1 MDNNNYDFERFSAG
15 NASGSSENTQH
26 SAWEPARPVTPNYGT
41 TAQPSAGQTTPAGSG
56 VQPGVTYHY
65 AAPRQSAPTQQAP
78 ATANYTWNPAGPN
91 YAPVRPRQPKKKKR
105 HLGLKITAGALA
117 CAVISAG
124 SVGGFAALIQNGVVK
139 IESPASESTETAA
152 ITLYTKADTASTASV
167 VVEETKTAQQIAAEL
182 TPSVVLVQNYQYT
195 SSSGFFGFSNG
206 GSTLAEAGEG
216 SGVILS
222 ADGYIVTNQH
232 VVDSADAVK
241 VVTSDGITYEAEIVG
256 EDTQTDLAVI
266 KVEVSSDDELTPAEF
281 GSSDDLMVADEVM
294 VIGNPGGSVL
304 SSSVT
309 FGRVS
314 ALNRAVTNS
323 STGYV
328 IKCIQTDAAI
338 NPGNSGGALVDMNG
352 HVVGINS
359 SKIAATEYEGLGFAI
374 PSTTVQPVVSDLIE
388 YGYVKDRA
396 SFGFT
401 GQYVDSLSARW
412 YGVTAGYYVTSVT
425 STEAQE
431 AGLQVNDLILT
442 VDDTQITSVSVLN
455 NTLAAKH
462 PGDTVTLTL
471 SRNGR
476 TGTVELTLAENTGK
490 SEATS
495 QTTNGYSYYY
505 AF

>member
-1 MDNNNYDFERFSAG
+1 MDNLENGFNTNRNTAPENQSAERP
-15 NASGSSENTQH
+15 
-26 SAWEPARPVTPNYGT
+26 AWTAPQQPVTPSYGT
-41 TAQPSAGQTTPAGSG
+41 TAQPVSGQQPAAGTP

-65 AAPRQSAPTQQAP
+65 AAPRQTPP
-78 ATANYTWNPAGPN
+78 AQNAASSGYTWSPAGPG
-91 YAPVRPRQPKKKKR
+91 YAPVRSRQPKKKKR
-105 HLGLKITAGALA
+105 HLGLKIAAGALA

-139 IESPASESTETAA
+139 IESPAGSTDTAA
-152 ITLYTKADTASTASV
+152 ITLYTKADSASTSQV
-167 VVEETKTAQQIAAEL
+167 VVEEAKTAQEIAAQL

-195 SSSGFFGFSNG
+195 SGSSFFGFSNG

-232 VVDSADAVK
+232 VVNGAAALK
-241 VVTSDGITYEAEIVG
+241 VVTSDGVTYEAELIG

-266 KVEVSSDDELTPAEF
+266 KVEVSDEDQLVPAEF
-281 GSSDDLMVADEVM
+281 GSSDDLVVADEVM

-314 ALNRAVTNS
+314 ALNRAVINS
-323 STGYV
+323 STGYT
-328 IKCIQTDAAI
+328 ISCIQTDAPI
-338 NPGNSGGALVDMNG
+338 NPGNSGGALVDMDG

-374 PSTTVQPVVSDLIE
+374 PSTTVQPVVSDLIA

-396 SFGFT
+396 SCGFT

-412 YGVTAGYYVTSVT
+412 YGVPAGYYVTAINSA
-425 STEAQE
+425 EAQE
-431 AGLQVNDLILT
+431 SGLQVGDLILS
-442 VDDTQITSVSVLN
+442 VDDTQITSLSVLN
-455 NTLAAKH
+455 SYLAGKH
-462 PGDTVTLTL
+462 PGDTVTLTI

-476 TGTVELTLAENTGK
+476 TGTVTLTLGENTGK
-490 SEATS
+490 SDEATTQS
-495 QTTNGYSYYY
+495 NGGYSNYYY
-505 AF
+505 YF